1 MVQMLSTFFPG
12 LIDAFLSTM
21 KSLLLLR
28 LEHFND
34 LQKNTMSMFKQDSA
48 SAGGNSSAE
57 TIIGP
62 SVKVEGDLNAVGNVA
77 IEGMVN
83 GTISTDKD
91 IRIGVEADVQADIK
105 AQNATIAGKVKG
117 KLSISG
123 KLNLESTAKITGD
136 VSTGTIS
143 IENGAEMN
151 GQVTMGSAPVSPAN
165 YSSEKKG
172 NS

>member
-1 MVQMLSTFFPG
+1 M
-12 LIDAFLSTM
+12 A
-21 KSLLLLR
+21 
-28 LEHFND
+28 
-34 LQKNTMSMFKQDSA
+34 MFKQES
-48 SAGGNSSAE
+48 STTNGSMSAE
-57 TIIGP
+57 TVIGP

-91 IRIGVEADVQADIK
+91 IRIGAEADVQADIK
-105 AQNATIAGKVKG
+105 AQNATIAGTVKG

-136 VSTGTIS
+136 VSTGSIS

-151 GQVTMGSAPVSPAN
+151 GQVTMGSSPVSPAN
-165 YSSEKKG
+165 YTSEKKED
-172 NS
+172 